1 MRYENERGEFV
12 HLSCYVTD
20 GGQEHYAVKTI
31 VTSTVMEGGGLS
43 VDLDE
48 QLLSRLPS
56 LHWPNFIKV
65 HDVWTEK
72 GPLTEKICIRMDV
85 ALTTLRGLLRLGWKY
100 NSAPPWLDIMRGI
113 ANGLSQAHQFSIVH
127 GDLKPSNGLS
137 A

>member
-1 MRYENERGEFV
+1 
-12 HLSCYVTD
+12 
-20 GGQEHYAVKTI
+20 
-31 VTSTVMEGGGLS
+31 MEGGGLS

-48 QLLSRLPS
+48 QILSRLAS

-72 GPLTEKICIRMDV
+72 GPLAEKICIRMDV

-100 NSAPPWLDIMRGI
+100 NNAPPWLDIMRGI

-127 GDLKPSNGLS
+127 GDLKPSNGLFVRNQS
-137 A
+137 